1 MVPILLFIPVSIKE
15 ISGGN
20 GQDVHQDMA
29 KSIVN
34 QNDETVWYENDRL
47 IQQYLNH
54 SRKSK
59 TKKED
64 GSVSVPPKLK
74 IINKSKR

>member
-1 MVPILLFIPVSIKE
+1 ME
-15 ISGGN
+15 
-20 GQDVHQDMA
+20 
-29 KSIVN
+29 KSIVD

-54 SRKSK
+54 SKKAK

-64 GSVSVPPKLK
+64 GSVSIPPRLK
-74 IINKSKR
+74 IIDKSKR